1 MFSGGRGLEIGRPVS
16 VRCVIPGRLSP
27 DHPTGRCSPPN
38 SCRSDNKTVL
48 QDMHQRELLTVE
60 HTFFIGRPGVQ
71 MLVLSPQ
78 FMMPDSWS
86 ERGWSERKEQVTVV
100 RPDGSFL
107 AATAQINVTHLNIRD
122 PEVPLK
128 ARWPITVWLTDRS
141 EDEVPVGSKILADS
155 AVCAAIFGV
164 EPCPPTIR
172 QAEQAAP

>member
-1 MFSGGRGLEIGRPVS
+1 MISPV
-16 VRCVIPGRLSP
+16 
-27 DHPTGRCSPPN
+27 PPLI
-38 SCRSDNKTVL
+38 VL
-48 QDMHQRELLTVE
+48 PKMHQRELLTVE

-71 MLVLSPQ
+71 ILVLSPN
-78 FMMPDSWS
+78 FMMPDNWG
-86 ERGWSERKEQVTVV
+86 EQGWKERKEQVTVV
-100 RPDGSFL
+100 RPDGSVL

-155 AVCAAIFGV
+155 AVCAAIFGE